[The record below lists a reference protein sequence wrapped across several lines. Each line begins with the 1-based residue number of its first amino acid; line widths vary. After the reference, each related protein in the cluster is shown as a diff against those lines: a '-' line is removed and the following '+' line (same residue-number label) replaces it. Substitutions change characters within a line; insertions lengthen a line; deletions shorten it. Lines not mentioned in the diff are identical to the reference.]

1 MFNFAFRLASLIIY
15 RLAWLM
21 GTLIGKGIAFLWA
34 KTSEKLE
41 ESRAQSHHAKAQAFT
56 AEQPTQTPPPLSPRI
71 LIPEPDGKAYMT
83 DGHDIRLK
91 LTAEE
96 VKRLQKGEDPFVG
109 EWK

>member
-1 MFNFAFRLASLIIY
+1 
-15 RLAWLM
+15 M
-21 GTLIGKGIAFLWA
+21 GMIIGKGVGFLWA
-34 KTSEKLE
+34 KTSEKIE
-41 ESRAQSHHAKAQAFT
+41 ASRAQSQHSTAQAFT
-56 AEQPTQTPPPLSPRI
+56 VEQPNPAPPPIAPRI

-91 LTAEE
+91 LTQDE